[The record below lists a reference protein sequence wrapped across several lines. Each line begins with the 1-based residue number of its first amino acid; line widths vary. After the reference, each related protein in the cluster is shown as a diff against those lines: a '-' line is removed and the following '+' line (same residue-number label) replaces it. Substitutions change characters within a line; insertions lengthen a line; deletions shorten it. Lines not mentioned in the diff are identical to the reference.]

1 MRLPAALSLPD
12 CIRASISAMPT
23 SVEYPSRLR
32 LAVVSKKVHVDAQE
46 PVIWK
51 LPAVTAREGA
61 LEVPIDPKAIADAF
75 KAKLAAVHTEQS
87 RLPVTEQELFI
98 DAEKTFAE
106 LWGVLTSI
114 NNAVREK
121 FGTEAGVSYRL
132 GHFDIKQRSIVGEI
146 VASKALRRP
155 YRVTFQIHRG
165 RISIKAFPYHDEER
179 RTERYDYAP
188 GENLEKLVE
197 RLVAALVNY
206 FGL

>member
-1 MRLPAALSLPD
+1 MSLPD
-12 CIRASISAMPT
+12 CIRVSISAMPT
-23 SVEYPSRLR
+23 SVECPSRLR
-32 LAVVSKKVHVDAQE
+32 LAVVLKKVHVDGRE

-51 LPAVTAREGA
+51 LPPVTAREGA

-87 RLPVTEQELFI
+87 RLPVTEQELFL

-114 NNAVREK
+114 NSAVREK
-121 FGTEAGVSYRL
+121 FGTEAAVSYRL

-165 RISIKAFPYHDEER
+165 RISIKAFTYHDEER

>member
-1 MRLPAALSLPD
+1 MRLPATLSLPD

-98 DAEKTFAE
+98 DAEKKARSHERVAPQAE
-106 LWGVLTSI
+106 EVIMNS
-114 NNAVREK
+114 NV
-121 FGTEAGVSYRL
+121 
-132 GHFDIKQRSIVGEI
+132 IKI
-146 VASKALRRP
+146 
-155 YRVTFQIHRG
+155 
-165 RISIKAFPYHDEER
+165 EEFLP
-179 RTERYDYAP
+179 EP
-188 GENLEKLVE
+188 G
-197 RLVAALVNY
+197 
-206 FGL
+206 